1 MQVIRKDTE
10 ESTSLFKN
18 YTYMYI
24 IASLSLRKAR
34 LKKLFL
40 RDKKKGEG
48 RVKTT
53 PPASDDEASP
63 EHDHRTLKVLYVG
76 TYTHTVFTISPEGTG
91 GVNKHVNNTNMLTKK

>member
-1 MQVIRKDTE
+1 
-10 ESTSLFKN
+10 
-18 YTYMYI
+18 MYI
-24 IASLSLRKAR
+24 RASLSLRKAR

-63 EHDHRTLKVLYVG
+63 EHESHRTLKVCW
-76 TYTHTVFTISPEGTG
+76 TICGCTG
-91 GVNKHVNNTNMLTKK
+91 VVNKHANNTNMITNK